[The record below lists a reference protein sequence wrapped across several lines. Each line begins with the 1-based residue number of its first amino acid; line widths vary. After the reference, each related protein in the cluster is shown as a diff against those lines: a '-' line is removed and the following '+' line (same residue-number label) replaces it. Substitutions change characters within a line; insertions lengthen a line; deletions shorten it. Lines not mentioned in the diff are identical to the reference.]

1 MTMKRNIFNYLVIFI
16 FLSALTSCA
25 TDARLKGYIVG
36 VWQPVKL
43 GSVDIKK
50 LLSRDDTMP
59 HQYTVED
66 YKMLLELKMSAGKLD
81 ASENSGADYFSVLIN
96 EANTSY
102 KFTKEGLGARSN
114 SDQPLKGKWKLKK
127 KGTRLILTDFRT
139 KDQFILMIDSLTSG
153 KMVATN
159 KNLPDGMKV
168 TYVKG
173 K

>member
-1 MTMKRNIFNYLVIFI
+1 MTMKKNVVNYFVIFI

-25 TDARLKGYIVG
+25 TDARLKSYIVG

-43 GSVDIKK
+43 GAVDIKK
-50 LLSRDDTMP
+50 LLPRDDTLS
-59 HQYTVED
+59 HQYTAED
-66 YKMLLELKMSAGKLD
+66 YKILLELKMSAGKKD
-81 ASENSGADYFSVLIN
+81 ASENSGADYFSILIN

-102 KFTKEGLGARSN
+102 KFTKEGFGARSN
-114 SDQPLKGKWKLKK
+114 PDQPIKGTWKLKK
-127 KGTRLILTDFRT
+127 KGTRLILTGNET
-139 KDQFILMIDSLTSG
+139 KEQFILLIDSLSPG

>member
-1 MTMKRNIFNYLVIFI
+1 MTMGKNIFNYFVILI
-16 FLSALTSCA
+16 ILSALTSCA
-25 TDARLKGYIVG
+25 TDARLRSYVVG

-43 GSVDIKK
+43 GAVDIKK
-50 LLSRDDTMP
+50 LLPKDDTLP
-59 HQYTVED
+59 HQYTQED
-66 YKMLLELKMSAGKLD
+66 LKMLIELKKSASKLD

-114 SDQPLKGKWKLKK
+114 PDKSIKGTWKLKK
-127 KGTRLILTDFRT
+127 KGTKLILTDFVT
-139 KDQFILMIDSLTSG
+139 KEQFILMIDSLTSS

-159 KNLPDGMKV
+159 RNLPDGMKV
-168 TYVKG
+168 TYIKG